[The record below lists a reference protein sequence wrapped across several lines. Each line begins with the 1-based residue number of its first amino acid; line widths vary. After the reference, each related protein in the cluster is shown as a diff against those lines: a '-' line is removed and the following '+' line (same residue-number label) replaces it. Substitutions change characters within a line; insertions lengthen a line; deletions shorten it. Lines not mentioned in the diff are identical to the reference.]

1 MKAYVVFKMIFI
13 FMYLILVLFYIIS
26 EILDPRWV
34 SFVRGAGF
42 SCFTWALIK
51 DIADIVKEKPDD
63 KEKQNEQHSH

>member
-13 FMYLILVLFYIIS
+13 FMYLILVLFYLIS
-26 EILDPRWV
+26 EIRDPRWV

-51 DIADIVKEKPDD
+51 DISDLARKKDED
-63 KEKQNEQHSH
+63 